1 MPHAQITYLN
11 GGGSLP
17 DFYGE
22 DRLVILPRD
31 PHNIFAYWEVSLP
44 TRSALEERAGA
55 DRCAEAC
62 YLLRIYKYAQDN
74 TETAESFFDREVGRD
89 HSNWYSHVTEADRF
103 YRAELGWRLPGE
115 PFQPILRSNLI
126 RTPRDTLSNIIDENW
141 QLPDWKARKLF
152 RRISMHH
159 LSSAEFF
166 RRSKKYEENRR
177 LNQGK

>member
-1 MPHAQITYLN
+1 MPDAQKTYLN

-31 PHNIFAYWEVSLP
+31 PYNIFAYWEISLP
-44 TRSALEERAGA
+44 TRGILEERAGA
-55 DRCAEAC
+55 KEWAEAFF
-62 YLLRIYKYAQDN
+62 LLRIYKYAHDDKN
-74 TETAESFFDREVGRD
+74 RAESFFDLEVGRD
-89 HSNWYSHVTEADRF
+89 NKNWYIPVTEADRF

-115 PFQPILRSNLI
+115 PFQSILRSNLI
-126 RTPRDTLSNIIDENW
+126 RTPRDNLSDIIDENW

-152 RRISMHH
+152 RRISTHH

-166 RRSKKYEENRR
+166 SRSKKIR
-177 LNQGK
+177 GKL